1 MEYIYSQ
8 MPKDQYLSAMKRK
21 FGNPFYIFDE
31 RITGIVIG
39 PFFSVAHYQEYE
51 WNRQITS
58 ECNRAWGIVRENHVE
73 LEIRFIRGRGLFS
86 PFWLVLLTLLIRAVY
101 AVIEVVHQSQ
111 LGLAAWLLSAAI
123 AALVCGIT
131 AAHAHMT
138 DKGVA
143 GMREINKFL
152 ENPEEYY
159 P

>member
-8 MPKDQYLSAMKRK
+8 MPKEKYLSAMKQK
-21 FGNPFYIFDE
+21 FGNPFSVFDE
-31 RITGIVIG
+31 RITGFVIG

-51 WNRQITS
+51 WNRQITG
-58 ECNRAWGIVRENHVE
+58 ECNRAWGIVRESHVE
-73 LEIRFIRGRGLFS
+73 LEIRFIRGRGLLS
-86 PFWLVLLTLLIRAVY
+86 PFWLVFFTLLCK
-101 AVIEVVHQSQ
+101 
-111 LGLAAWLLSAAI
+111 LLLAISLQGQDVGGMDWVMSPICSLIICGVSA
-123 AALVCGIT
+123 LQT
-131 AAHAHMT
+131 HMT